1 MALTKLIKSTKK
13 WLIVRAITISG
24 YSMTSSI
31 MASGADFE
39 ETHLLLLFDETAS
52 PSSRDEN
59 EKLYSN

>member
-1 MALTKLIKSTKK
+1 MYLMFISTFPTYT
-13 WLIVRAITISG
+13 VRAITISG

-31 MASGADFE
+31 MASGADFK

-52 PSSRDEN
+52 PSSRGEN

>member
-13 WLIVRAITISG
+13 WLTVRAMTISG

-39 ETHLLLLFDETAS
+39 ETHLLLLFEETAS

>member
-13 WLIVRAITISG
+13 WLTVGAMTISG
-24 YSMTSSI
+24 HSMTSSI

>member
-1 MALTKLIKSTKK
+1 
-13 WLIVRAITISG
+13 
-24 YSMTSSI
+24 MTSSI

-39 ETHLLLLFDETAS
+39 ETHLLLLSDETAS